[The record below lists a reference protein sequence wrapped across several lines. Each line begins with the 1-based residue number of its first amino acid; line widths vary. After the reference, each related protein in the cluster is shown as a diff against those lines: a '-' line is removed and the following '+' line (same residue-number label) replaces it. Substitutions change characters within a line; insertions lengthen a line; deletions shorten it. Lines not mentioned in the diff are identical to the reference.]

1 MGKRGLDIVLALVG
15 LLVLGVLYGPIA
27 IAIGLETPGA
37 IIYRQQRIGLGGKP
51 FTIYKFRSMVSNA
64 DQLKTLVENEASGQ
78 IFKNQ
83 NDPRVTRVGR
93 FLRSTSLDE
102 LPQLINVLRGEMSL
116 VGTRPPTADEVDTY
130 RPHHLQR
137 LRVKPGLTGE
147 WQVHGR
153 SSVSD
158 FERIVQMDLAYQ
170 HKWSLSYDL
179 VLLVKTVAV
188 VLNRQ
193 GAY

>member
-1 MGKRGLDIVLALVG
+1 MGKRVVDVALSLLGV
-15 LLVLGVLYGPIA
+15 LVLGVCYGPIA
-27 IAIGLETPGA
+27 IAIRLDTPGPV
-37 IIYRQQRIGLGGKP
+37 IYRQQRIGLGGKP
-51 FTIYKFRSMVSNA
+51 FTIYKFRSMVAQA
-64 DQLKTLVENEASGQ
+64 DRLKALVKNEASGQ

-83 NDPRVTRVGR
+83 NDPRITRVGR

-116 VGTRPPTADEVDTY
+116 VGTRPPTAEEVAAY
-130 RPHHLQR
+130 QPHHLQR

-147 WQVHGR
+147 WQVRGR
-153 SSVSD
+153 SSVSNFD
-158 FERIVQMDLAYQ
+158 RIVQMDLAYQ
-170 HKWSLSYDL
+170 RKWSLAYDL
-179 VLLVKTVAV
+179 RLLVKTVGV